1 MGGHV
6 CRNAIP
12 KGVRGA
18 ELDKEKELSRKQLPQ
33 MPPRRPSAGMAA
45 RSCPK
50 GSQGPRCLTPLTSHW
65 MKIKSQR
72 GVAILDVTLSE
83 AASSEG
89 RKFLERDSDHSH
101 RPVWPAAENEWV
113 GPSGGI

>member
-1 MGGHV
+1 
-6 CRNAIP
+6 
-12 KGVRGA
+12 
-18 ELDKEKELSRKQLPQ
+18 
-33 MPPRRPSAGMAA
+33 MPPRSPSAGMAA
-45 RSCPK
+45 QSCPR

-65 MKIKSQR
+65 MKIKAQR

-101 RPVWPAAENEWV
+101 QPVWPAAENECV